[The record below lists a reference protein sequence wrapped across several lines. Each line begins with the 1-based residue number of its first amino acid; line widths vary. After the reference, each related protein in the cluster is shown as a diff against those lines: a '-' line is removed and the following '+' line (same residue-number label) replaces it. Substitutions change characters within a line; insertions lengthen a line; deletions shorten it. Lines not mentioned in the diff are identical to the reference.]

1 MRPEDAPPAAREAAA
16 SAKARGEY
24 DLDLSGFAI
33 APTDRV
39 SVEQLMEW
47 AVIEPDES
55 HMRSTRRFG
64 APITWLK
71 KLLLRGLQQHF
82 NQLTMLQARY
92 NLHLLVR
99 LTELEDRVRDL
110 EWENAS
116 LRRRVGGETAVR
128 PDAGGSP
135 GADAADG
142 PARP

>member
-1 MRPEDAPPAAREAAA
+1 MMRPEDAVPAAREAAA
-16 SAKARGEY
+16 AAKARGEY

-55 HMRSTRRFG
+55 YMRSTRRFG

-99 LTELEDRVRDL
+99 LTELEDQVRDL

-116 LRRRVGGETAVR
+116 LRKRVGGETAVR
-128 PDAGGSP
+128 PEDGTADAG
-135 GADAADG
+135 AADG